1 MAIRAVT
8 GALALDDGVGRE
20 RRAVDEE
27 VDLARSDADLRQQLE
42 RTRDRRLIRGLG
54 CGQHFAGPALR
65 ACLDYDVGE
74 GATDIDGEALVR
86 GRTDHGR
93 NISGRGEGRS
103 RG

>member
-1 MAIRAVT
+1 MRTVTAPLRSMMALV
-8 GALALDDGVGRE
+8 
-20 RRAVDEE
+20 
-27 VDLARSDADLRQQLE
+27 DADLRQQLE
-42 RTRDRRLIRGLG
+42 RTRDHRLIRGLG
-54 CGQHFAGPALR
+54 CGQHLAGPALR

-86 GRTDHGR
+86 GGTVHGQ